1 MNELVYS
8 AICVYPNCDS
18 AAAKL
23 VWPFQTFAKELSHT
37 PALEEAMAPFAYRN
51 DCLSLQLLNYFTLGI
66 VLGSWNSKVEGA
78 AQCNLFQEISIF

>member
-37 PALEEAMAPFAYRN
+37 PALEEAMALFAYRN
-51 DCLSLQLLNYFTLGI
+51 DCLSLQLNYFTLGT

-78 AQCNLFQEISIF
+78 AQRHFFQEISIF